1 VKEGRAFI
9 MIRQTKQTIAEP
21 LPQWQTIY
29 CSLMLLLLVFFVMLI
44 TYSAIDKDKF
54 LQIKKITQTLPSIS
68 QPVPDMNHA
77 MQSLRQLAV
86 NLDMDNDFAVIKT
99 NDGFKAVLPNPVIF
113 GSGDASLNEAVYSM
127 LDGVIKIAKNNH
139 LSLQIEGHTD
149 NQPIATTTYPSNWEL
164 STMRAVNILRYLH
177 EIGGIPARRLVAVG
191 FAEYQPTAS
200 NDTPDGRR
208 RNRRIVILFRP
219 EK

>member
-1 VKEGRAFI
+1 
-9 MIRQTKQTIAEP
+9 
-21 LPQWQTIY
+21 
-29 CSLMLLLLVFFVMLI
+29 MLLLVVFFVMLI
-44 TYSAIDKDKF
+44 TFSAIDKDKF
-54 LQIKKITQTLPSIS
+54 LQIKKITHPLPSITQS
-68 QPVPDMNHA
+68 VPDMNHA

-86 NLDMDNDFAVIKT
+86 NLDMDNDFTVIKT
-99 NDGFKAVLPNPVIF
+99 QDGFKAVLPNPVLF

-127 LDGVIKIAKNNH
+127 LDGIITIAQHNH
-139 LSLQIEGHTD
+139 LSIQIEGHTD
-149 NQPIATTTYPSNWEL
+149 NQPIATATYPSNWEL

-191 FAEYQPTAS
+191 YAEYQPTAS

-208 RNRRIVILFRP
+208 KNRRIVILFRP

>member
-1 VKEGRAFI
+1 
-9 MIRQTKQTIAEP
+9 MIRQTKQTITEP

-54 LQIKKITQTLPSIS
+54 LQIKKITQTLPHIS
-68 QPVPDMNHA
+68 QQLPDMNHA

-86 NLDMDNDFAVIKT
+86 NLDMDNDFTVIKT
-99 NDGFKAVLPNPVIF
+99 NDGFKAVFANPVLF

-139 LSLQIEGHTD
+139 LSLQVEGHTD
-149 NQPIATTTYPSNWEL
+149 NQPIATTAYPSNWEL